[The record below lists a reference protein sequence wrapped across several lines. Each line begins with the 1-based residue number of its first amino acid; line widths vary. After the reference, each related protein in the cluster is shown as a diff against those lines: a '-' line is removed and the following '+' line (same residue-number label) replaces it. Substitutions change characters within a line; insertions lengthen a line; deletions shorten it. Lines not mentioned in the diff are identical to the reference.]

1 MPIQSITGI
10 YSEFEVSG
18 DTAEGDGP
26 LIWYPFGLEGFISY
40 KLYNWDWSPFIKD
53 KWATIDHHKT
63 SLNRTNQKWFNP
75 SSHKKT
81 TALVI
86 HSTTKHK
93 HNLTL
98 IVGQKTVWIFQNI
111 FECSYTCIDMKTV
124 SKLSKW
130 ILLWRHK
137 GTQKDCSCIWL
148 NKTSPRPEFDGNQF
162 RVPGVPVC
170 FRCFCGFSKTIFLSA
185 TRPFLIYFKI
195 RFPLEIP
202 LVLLPAG
209 LWPNLWDVIIIKIV

>member
-1 MPIQSITGI
+1 MIQPKFT
-10 YSEFEVSG
+10 E
-18 DTAEGDGP
+18 
-26 LIWYPFGLEGFISY
+26 
-40 KLYNWDWSPFIKD
+40 
-53 KWATIDHHKT
+53 
-63 SLNRTNQKWFNP
+63 
-75 SSHKKT
+75 KKT
-81 TALVI
+81 KVLVI

-137 GTQKDCSCIWL
+137 GTQKDWSCIWL
-148 NKTSPRPEFDGNQF
+148 NKTSPKPEFDGNQC

-170 FRCFCGFSKTIFLSA
+170 FRRFCGFSKTIFLSA
-185 TRPFLIYFKI
+185 TRPFLIYFEI
-195 RFPLEIP
+195 WFPLEIP
-202 LVLLPAG
+202 VVLLPAG
-209 LWPNLWDVIIIKIV
+209 LWPNLWDAIIIKIV